1 MFEVSAQLLDTNG
14 VRCLDSRM
22 FVHFEIAG
30 DGELIQNQGT
40 AMGSRK
46 VQACNGR
53 AGIRVRQ
60 PKGKS
65 VVAVKAEGIPT
76 VTLLIEN

>member
-1 MFEVSAQLLDTNG
+1 
-14 VRCLDSRM
+14 
-22 FVHFEIAG
+22 
-30 DGELIQNQGT
+30 
-40 AMGSRK
+40 MGSRK